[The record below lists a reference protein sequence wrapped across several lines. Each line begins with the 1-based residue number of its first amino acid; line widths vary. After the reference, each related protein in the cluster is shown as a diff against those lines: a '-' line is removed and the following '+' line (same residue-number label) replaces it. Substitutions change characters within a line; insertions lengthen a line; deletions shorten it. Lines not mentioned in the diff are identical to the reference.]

1 MQWQTVESSQIAEV
15 GFEEPDTL
23 GIRFKGNGRFPAS
36 EYHYSN
42 VPDHVYG
49 ALVAA
54 KSVGKFFEANI
65 KSSPETYPYRKMGTV
80 EIPGAVTVEI
90 GGPGTAL
97 AKIDAITVA
106 DMFTPGFM
114 DPILQ
119 AVRGEVMAQ
128 AAKLDISTEPNR
140 KALAALAY
148 RVAKS
153 KTFIEQQRKGFV
165 AAEKKRLQTI
175 DAEGTRIWTILEG
188 IQKECRQPLTE
199 WEDAEKNRVK
209 RLEDALSEL
218 RQAGPGTIA
227 MFDSLTVESMED
239 RLREIKADATD
250 WQEFTALAKGAKVEA
265 VETITGAIER
275 KKKAEADRKELERLR
290 VASAEWERQGS
301 IEAAVEAE
309 RFRVAAEEKAAQDA
323 ADRRAQDA
331 ALRKAIHNESA
342 QALVR
347 ESHIDYEAAIE
358 VIAAISMGT
367 IPYITINY

>member
-1 MQWQTVESSQIAEV
+1 MPQQVDTV
-15 GFEEPDTL
+15 
-23 GIRFKGNGRFPAS
+23 
-36 EYHYSN
+36 
-42 VPDHVYG
+42 
-49 ALVAA
+49 
-54 KSVGKFFEANI
+54 
-65 KSSPETYPYRKMGTV
+65 
-80 EIPGAVTVEI
+80 VTVEI

-114 DPILQ
+114 DPILE
-119 AVRGEVMAQ
+119 AVRTEVMAQ
-128 AAKLDISTEPNR
+128 ASKLDISTEPNR
-140 KALAALAY
+140 KALASLAY

-165 AAEKKRLQTI
+165 AVEKKRLQTI

-227 MFDSLTVESMED
+227 MFDSLTVEAMEE
-239 RLREIKADATD
+239 RLREIKADTTD

-290 VASAEWERQGS
+290 VASAERERQGS
-301 IEAAVEAE
+301 IEAAAAAAREQAEREKKAAEERASAAEQRARDAEAEAQRKAEAAVEAE

>member
-128 AAKLDISTEPNR
+128 AAKLKE
-140 KALAALAY
+140 KQLAEQYQQSLLAE
-148 RVAKS
+148 RENLQKDLDKRAQ
-153 KTFIEQQRKGFV
+153 ELADRQ
-165 AAEKKRLQTI
+165 EKI
-175 DAEGTRIWTILEG
+175 
-188 IQKECRQPLTE
+188 
-199 WEDAEKNRVK
+199 
-209 RLEDALSEL
+209 
-218 RQAGPGTIA
+218 
-227 MFDSLTVESMED
+227 
-239 RLREIKADATD
+239 
-250 WQEFTALAKGAKVEA
+250 
-265 VETITGAIER
+265 
-275 KKKAEADRKELERLR
+275 EADLR
-290 VASAEWERQGS
+290 PLLAPDTN
-301 IEAAVEAE
+301 
-309 RFRVAAEEKAAQDA
+309 K
-323 ADRRAQDA
+323 
-331 ALRKAIHNESA
+331 
-342 QALVR
+342 
-347 ESHIDYEAAIE
+347 
-358 VIAAISMGT
+358 
-367 IPYITINY
+367 